1 MTDEEIEIALLLKAI
16 HLKYGYDFS
25 DYAKASLTRRIK
37 KNLQETGAG
46 RIVEMI
52 PKIIDDPEYFRYFLA
67 NMSVNVTQMFRD
79 PLFYGAVREKV
90 VPYLKTYPFI
100 KVWSAGTSTGQE
112 GYSLAIMLEEEGVY
126 DHSTIYATDF
136 DDDVLAVARKGIYS
150 AAMMKESTRNYQKG
164 GGRQSFARYFRAD
177 YDSVI
182 FKSSLK
188 QNIVF
193 ANHNLV
199 TDGVFGEMNLIFCRN
214 VLIYFNKELQDR
226 VLQLFYDSLRNNG
239 FLCLGEKE
247 TIDFSPLANAFTPI
261 DRKRKIYQKKQRV
274 PAKAVQ

>member
-1 MTDEEIEIALLLKAI
+1 MTDEEIEIALLIKAI

-25 DYAKASLTRRIK
+25 NYAEASLTRRIK
-37 KNLQETGAG
+37 KNLQETGAR
-46 RIVEMI
+46 RIMDMI
-52 PKIIDDPEYFRYFLA
+52 PKIIDDPQYFKDFLV
-67 NMSVNVTQMFRD
+67 NMSVNVTEMFRN
-79 PLFYGAVREKV
+79 PLFYASIREKV

-100 KVWSAGTSTGQE
+100 KIWSAGTSTGLE
-112 GYSLAIMLEEEGVY
+112 AYSLAILLKEEGLY
-126 DHSTIYATDF
+126 DNSTIYATDF
-136 DDDVLAVARKGIYS
+136 DDDVLAIAQKGIYS

-164 GGRQSFARYFRAD
+164 GGRESFARYFHAD

-182 FKSSLK
+182 FKASLK

-214 VLIYFNKELQDR
+214 VLIYFNKVLQDR

-247 TIDFSPLANAFTPI
+247 TVEFSPLTGAFTPI
-261 DRKRKIYQKKQRV
+261 DRKRKIYQKKYRI
-274 PAKAVQ
+274 PARSVQ

>member
-79 PLFYGAVREKV
+79 PLFYGAVRDKV

-112 GYSLAIMLEEEGVY
+112 GYSLAIMLEEEGLY

-150 AAMMKESTRNYQKG
+150 VSMMKESTRNYQKG

-261 DRKRKIYQKKQRV
+261 DRKRKIYQKKQRA
-274 PAKAVQ
+274 PAKAV